1 MLPLILLPGMMCDA
15 RLFAPQV
22 AGLAER
28 EVSVLPIEA
37 NDTVE
42 ALAADVLAA
51 APARF
56 ALAGLS
62 MGGIVAMEVL
72 RQAPDRVARIALM
85 DTNPPAERPEMQARR
100 APQIA
105 AAKAGRLREVIRD
118 EMKPNYLAPG
128 PRRAGVLDLCMAMA
142 LDLGPEVFVR
152 QSLALRDRP
161 DQQEVLRGVRVPAL
175 VLCGAGDTLCP
186 LERHVLMRDLIAGS
200 VLRVI
205 EGAAHL
211 PTLEQPGAVTEALV
225 EWLAAA

>member
-22 AGLAER
+22 AGLAGR

-37 NDTVE
+37 HDTVA
-42 ALAADVLAA
+42 ALAVDVLAA

-85 DTNPPAERPEMQARR
+85 DTNPLAERPEVQARR
-100 APQIA
+100 GPQIA

-128 PRRAGVLDLCMAMA
+128 PRRAEVLDLCMAMA

-175 VLCGAGDTLCP
+175 VLCGAGDMLCP
-186 LERHVLMRDLIAGS
+186 LERHELMRDLIPGA

-211 PTLEQPGAVTEALV
+211 PTLEQPEAVTEA
-225 EWLAAA
+225 W

>member
-15 RLFAPQV
+15 RMFAPQV
-22 AGLAER
+22 AGLAGR
-28 EVSVLPIEA
+28 AVSVLPIEA
-37 NDTVE
+37 HDTVA
-42 ALAADVLAA
+42 ALAVDVLAA
-51 APARF
+51 APPRF

-85 DTNPPAERPEMQARR
+85 DTNPLAERPEMQARR
-100 APQIA
+100 GPQIA
-105 AAKAGRLREVIRD
+105 AARAGRLREVIRD

-128 PRRAGVLDLCMAMA
+128 PRCAEVLDLCMAMA

-161 DQQEVLRGVRVPAL
+161 DQQEVLRAVRVPAL
-175 VLCGAGDTLCP
+175 VLCGAGDMLCP
-186 LERHVLMRDLIAGS
+186 LERHELMRDLIPGA

-205 EGAAHL
+205 AGAAHL
-211 PTLEQPGAVTEALV
+211 PTLEQPEAVTEAWV
-225 EWLAAA
+225 EWLEA